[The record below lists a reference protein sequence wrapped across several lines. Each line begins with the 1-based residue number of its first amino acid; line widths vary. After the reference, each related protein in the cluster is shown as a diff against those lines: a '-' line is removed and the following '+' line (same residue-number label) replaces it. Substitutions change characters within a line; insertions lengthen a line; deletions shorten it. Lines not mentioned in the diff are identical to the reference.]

1 MQLYYTYVVVYIA
14 PLLIHA
20 CLCRHVYTHQT
31 GQGLFLVWVSTYVL
45 DRCRSGPLHRR
56 HISHEVPPR
65 ITKTFIVRIP
75 DTSRKPMNKYYHR
88 QTIPERLVTAE
99 GIISI
104 VQADPELAE
113 ALKTV
118 GYEEEQFSEATML
131 VEQASTREVEQEVQL
146 GAQVAATERV
156 NELMQ
161 VLNRHFVNDRQLV
174 RTALAENRELYVEL
188 RLHLRLQ
195 VNREARIRQMVHFYT
210 EVVQHPTVLAA
221 LAEQHIAADRF
232 IVRQGDIA
240 SLVEGLNIRQ
250 HLQGKAVVATQ
261 KRKAAMDKLD
271 AWMKVFIRRAR
282 VALDGDEEQIR
293 KLGVGVRV
301 KK

>member
-1 MQLYYTYVVVYIA
+1 
-14 PLLIHA
+14 
-20 CLCRHVYTHQT
+20 
-31 GQGLFLVWVSTYVL
+31 
-45 DRCRSGPLHRR
+45 
-56 HISHEVPPR
+56 
-65 ITKTFIVRIP
+65 
-75 DTSRKPMNKYYHR
+75 MNKYYHR

-118 GYEEEQFSEATML
+118 GYQEEHFSEAASL
-131 VEQASTREVEQEVQL
+131 VENASVLEVEQEVRL

-161 VLNRHFVNDRQLV
+161 VLSRHFANDRQLV
-174 RTALAENRELYVEL
+174 RTALAEDRELYVEL
-188 RLHLRLQ
+188 RLHLRLKA
-195 VNREARIRQMVHFYT
+195 NREARIRQMVHFYT
-210 EVVQHPTVLAA
+210 EVVQHPIVLAA
-221 LAEQHIAADRF
+221 LAEQHIVADRF
-232 IVRQGDIA
+232 TVRQGEIA
-240 SLVEGLNIRQ
+240 SLVEALNARQ
-250 HLQGKAVVATQ
+250 HLQGKAIVATQ
-261 KRKAAMDKLD
+261 KRKAAMDELD

-282 VALDGDEEQIR
+282 VALDDDEEQIR